1 MKTNRIIDI
10 IDFIFILIAPVHPAL
25 IVLAMLQYAMRRWD
39 IFCRGI
45 ISLCGIRVITSWM
58 LILLPGLANEQHELA
73 PETQPAAALVPN
85 TSVLSTNQWLAAL
98 DENPHLLIY
107 GPSKAGKSTLAQAI
121 VSMFGNCEYVV
132 IDPMPNKPAERK
144 WGGIDFITLDLD
156 GDDEYASIK
165 AALTAIDEEDNRR
178 RRTMRE
184 ITHRPLIVIVDEVL
198 ALVGALGD
206 VTNEHGK
213 KEPRMSHF
221 IRRKGYSARHRN
233 IKIILIGQGKNLID
247 LGLNSSTAR
256 NNYAQIRV
264 FRNPATN
271 ERAAYIV
278 SDDGEYALDIS
289 QVPQLA
295 ASATHRARVWLTQDE
310 IESELLSVSG
320 MPPGSVGSVLAEPGS
335 VGFGLPNAGSGASS
349 VQSNGL
355 NPAETILPGDRTELA
370 SLMKALTLYQQTGKE
385 TDAIEQAF
393 GVRKGSSKEYARA
406 RSLFKTALQEA
417 QH

>member
-1 MKTNRIIDI
+1 MRAAYIIDL
-10 IDFIFILIAPVHPAL
+10 IFLLVAPTHPAL
-25 IVLAMLQYAMRRWD
+25 IALALLQYVMRRWD

-45 ISLCGIRVITSWM
+45 ISLCGIRVVTSWM
-58 LILLPGLANEQHELA
+58 LILLPGLANEQHELVA
-73 PETQPAAALVPN
+73 ETQLTAIVLTPN
-85 TSVLSTNQWLAAL
+85 TSNLLSTGQWLAAL

-165 AALTAIDEEDNRR
+165 AALVAIDEEDNRR

-198 ALVGALGD
+198 ALVGVLGD

-310 IESELLSVSG
+310 IASEQLMPVSQVSEATKSVSALESRETAFRVSFSEHETAKIAAMIARNEKQTPIIRA
-320 MPPGSVGSVLAEPGS
+320 MPGYRADQHAAFVAKYV
-335 VGFGLPNAGSGASS
+335 
-349 VQSNGL
+349 
-355 NPAETILPGDRTELA
+355 EL
-370 SLMKALTLYQQTGKE
+370 KTLVERQ
-385 TDAIEQAF
+385 
-393 GVRKGSSKEYARA
+393 
-406 RSLFKTALQEA
+406 
-417 QH
+417 